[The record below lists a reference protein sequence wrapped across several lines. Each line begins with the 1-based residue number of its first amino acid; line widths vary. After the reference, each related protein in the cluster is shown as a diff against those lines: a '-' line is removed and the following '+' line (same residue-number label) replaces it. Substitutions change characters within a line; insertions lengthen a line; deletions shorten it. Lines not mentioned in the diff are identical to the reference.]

1 MKWMSRMHMRLCC
14 LLLFMAVGGAAL
26 PASAPAA
33 MPPNDDFANADD
45 LGNGLIAS
53 ASGSNLWA
61 TVEVGEPGRV
71 FGPAI
76 ASVWYRWT
84 APQSGV
90 VRVQTCDSNFDTTL
104 AIFRGS
110 ALGALAR
117 VAANDDRCGVQSGL
131 RFFAIAG
138 TTYYIAV
145 DGWLSHQGSIELL
158 LRFLVPPSN
167 DDFANALDLGDRLTA
182 SASGTNSDATVEPRE
197 PDHHG
202 STTIASVWYRWTA
215 PASRKIRIETCGS
228 DFDTVIAVYVGPEFD
243 ALRSVASNDDHD
255 GCGGEGEGSLLRF
268 NSVAGTTYHIAVSGW
283 RRDQG
288 SIEFKLAKVKP
299 NKRRGEAEPVRRRQS
314 ASSRVISK

>member
-1 MKWMSRMHMRLCC
+1 MKWMSHTHVRLCC

-26 PASAPAA
+26 PASALAT

-45 LGNGLIAS
+45 LGHGLTAS

-71 FGPAI
+71 FAPAI

-117 VAANDDRCGVQSGL
+117 VAANDDRCGAQSGL

-138 TTYYIAV
+138 TTYSIAV
-145 DGWLSHQGSIELL
+145 DGWSHQGSIELL

-167 DDFANALDLGDRLTA
+167 DDFGNALDLGNSSTA
-182 SASGTNSDATVEPRE
+182 SASGSNSDATVEPRE

-202 STTIASVWYRWTA
+202 SRTIASVWYRWTA

-228 DFDTVIAVYVGPEFD
+228 DFDTVIAVYVGRGFD
-243 ALRSVASNDDHD
+243 ALFSVASNDDHD
-255 GCGGEGEGSLLRF
+255 RCGDESDGSFLRF
-268 NSVAGTTYHIAVSGW
+268 NSVAGTTYHIAVAGY

-299 NKRRGEAEPVRRRQS
+299 NKRRGEAEPVRRRES
-314 ASSRVISK
+314 ASSRVLSK